1 MSATSNTK
9 ARHYAT
15 LASQIRQLNAN
26 LGESQVQFALLAEHL
41 DAMRRFS
48 AANAAQF
55 MAVSR
60 LLDVELQGVSA
71 EQVEA
76 AQGGER

>member
-1 MSATSNTK
+1 MSSSSNTK

-26 LGESQVQFALLAEHL
+26 LGESHTQFALLADHL

-60 LLDVELQGVSA
+60 LLDVELQDVA
-71 EQVEA
+71 KQALA
-76 AQGGER
+76 AQSGEK